1 MNKGEHMT
9 NAAHKTITV
18 GSGYW
23 EGSRWIWVD
32 KQETRSWKKAWAIA
46 DGYCDCDRSDWV
58 KDNFW
63 ITGQVLILDQRK
75 GY

>member
-1 MNKGEHMT
+1 MNEAKKR
-9 NAAHKTITV
+9 AAKITV

-23 EGSRWIWVD
+23 EGDRWIWVD
-32 KQETRSWKKAWAIA
+32 KQETRSWKKAWAITEE
-46 DGYCDCDRSDWV
+46 YCDCERSDWV

-75 GY
+75 GYII